1 MNNTLAKDL
10 PVVEVPLEL
19 RGMSDEDII
28 KSSESHSKKYPNRAR
43 LSKKERQEKKLYV
56 AQQQLRNAVDV
67 VTKKLEEPK
76 VTLAMPKVGD
86 FGDKPSVGFK
96 DLFSKKFDEPTALA
110 KDTIRT
116 ADIVVRSSIT
126 AAPKPASGRVLSGKF
141 TFGKKIGSA
150 ATVVNAADLE
160 KERAAERAK
169 KIQEQSAPKAV
180 RAQKA
185 PTPIQYDADGNPIK
199 RKRGRP
205 RKNPLPEVSEN
216 M

>member
-1 MNNTLAKDL
+1 MINNTLATDL

-19 RGMSDEDII
+19 RGLPDEEII
-28 KSSESHSKKYPNRAR
+28 RLSESRQKKFENPPRPSKR
-43 LSKKERQEKKLYV
+43 ERQEKKLLL
-56 AQQQLRNAVDV
+56 AQAEMQKISKEFAHDESHEVKFDTNN
-67 VTKKLEEPK
+67 
-76 VTLAMPKVGD
+76 
-86 FGDKPSVGFK
+86 SFK
-96 DLFSKKFDEPTALA
+96 DLFARKFDEPTALA
-110 KDTIRT
+110 KESVRP
-116 ADIVVRSSIT
+116 ADVVVRSSIT

-141 TFGKKIGSA
+141 TFGKKIGMT